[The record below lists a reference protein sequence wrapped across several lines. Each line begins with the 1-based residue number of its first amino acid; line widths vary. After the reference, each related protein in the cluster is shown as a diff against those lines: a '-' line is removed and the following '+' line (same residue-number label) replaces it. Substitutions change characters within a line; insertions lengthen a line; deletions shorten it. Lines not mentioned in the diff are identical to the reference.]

1 MGSITFLIPIIFAIL
16 FFVEM
21 IYFRI
26 ADRYNIIDKPNE
38 RSSHTT
44 ITLRGGGIIFPIA
57 ALFSYLTT
65 GIYSWFTIGLLT
77 IATVSFWDDI
87 KNLPARVRILAHLTS
102 VSLMFYD
109 LNIFNQA
116 WWYIAAAY
124 ILVIGTINA
133 YNFMDG
139 INGITGLYSL
149 VLLVSLGAAATFLS
163 PVLPLIVYVTIGVL
177 VFLFFNFRKRAR
189 CFAGDVGSVSMAFIA
204 LFIILYLINSTGDL
218 KYILFL
224 SVYGVDSVL
233 TIVHR
238 LILKENIFKAHRKH
252 LYQYLSNQLKWP
264 HLAVSAIYA
273 GIQLIINIW
282 VISETII
289 SVSDAAVVLLSL
301 AAIYILIKRL
311 IITGKLNAIAA

>member
-1 MGSITFLIPIIFAIL
+1 
-16 FFVEM
+16 M

-26 ADRYNIIDKPNE
+26 ADRFNIIDKPNE

-57 ALFSYLTT
+57 AIFSYFST
-65 GIYSWFTIGLLT
+65 GIYHWFTLGLIA

-87 KNLPARVRILAHLTS
+87 KNLPARVRILVHLTA

-109 LNIFNQA
+109 LELFSQP
-116 WWYIAAAY
+116 WWYVAAAY

-149 VLLVSLGAAATFLS
+149 VLLASLGVAAGLLS
-163 PVLPLIVYVTIGVL
+163 RMLPLTVFTVLGVL
-177 VFLFFNFRKRAR
+177 VFLFFNFRKRAK

-204 LFIILYLINSTGDL
+204 LFIMLYLIKGTGDL

-238 LILKENIFKAHRKH
+238 ILLKENIFQAHRKH

-264 HLAVSAIYA
+264 HLLVSAIYA
-273 GIQLIINIW
+273 VIQLVINVW
-282 VISETII
+282 VISSGGIE
-289 SVSDAAVVLLSL
+289 VSEAAVVLLLL
-301 AAIYILIKRL
+301 AAVYIVVKRL
-311 IITGKLNAIAA
+311 IITGKLRAVTA